1 MGKLFEDLRSKLLE
15 IDNLPE
21 ETKQSVLKSILEM
34 QQTKANVLITGATGC
49 GKSSTINALFKTE
62 KAKVGTSPNPET
74 MEITKYELGPLTL
87 WDSPGLGDGAE
98 ADKRHAAGIR
108 KLLTDKDENGNLLID
123 VILVILDGSSRDLGT
138 SYELIR
144 AVIAPCLNESDKKR
158 LIIGINQADMAMK
171 GKHWDSE
178 KNKPDNVL
186 MDFLKEK
193 EQSVHDRILEA
204 TNLSIQPVSY
214 SAGFKEEDMP
224 QENPYNLS
232 KLLYYIMDSIPSEKR
247 LNVVEQINEA
257 QEMWSSD
264 DEIENYRQKIN
275 ESAQEGIIRKIKG
288 VGAGIAAGAAA
299 GAALGSVIPVVG
311 TVVGTAV
318 GAVLG
323 GLSSLIG
330 SFLD

>member
-1 MGKLFEDLRSKLLE
+1 MGKLFEDLKNKLLE

-21 ETKQSVLKSILEM
+21 ETKQAILKSMLEM

-178 KNKPDNVL
+178 KNKPDDVL
-186 MDFLKEK
+186 MGFLKEK
-193 EQSVHDRILEA
+193 EKSVHDRILEA

-214 SAGFKEEDMP
+214 SAGFKEEGMP

-247 LNVVEQINEA
+247 LNVVEQINED

-299 GAALGSVIPVVG
+299 GAALGSVIPVIG
-311 TVVGTAV
+311 TAVGTAV
-318 GAVLG
+318 GAILG
-323 GLSSLIG
+323 GLSSLLGGI
-330 SFLD
+330 FD

>member
-1 MGKLFEDLRSKLLE
+1 MGKLFEDLKNKLVE
-15 IDNLPE
+15 IEALPE
-21 ETKQSVLKSILEM
+21 ETKQAILKSLLEM
-34 QQTKANVLITGATGC
+34 QLTKANVLITGATGC

-178 KNKPDNVL
+178 KNRPDDVL
-186 MDFLKEK
+186 MGFLKEK

-214 SAGFKEEDMP
+214 SAGFKEEGMP

-247 LNVVEQINEA
+247 LNIVEQINES

-299 GAALGSVIPVVG
+299 GAALGSVIPVI
-311 TVVGTAV
+311 GTAIGTTI
-318 GAVLG
+318 GAILG
-323 GLSSLIG
+323 GLSSLLGGI
-330 SFLD
+330 FD

>member
-1 MGKLFEDLRSKLLE
+1 MRMLFEDLKSKFVE
-15 IDNLPE
+15 MDALPE
-21 ETKQSVLKSILEM
+21 ESKQAILKSLLEM
-34 QQTKANVLITGATGC
+34 QQTKVNVLITGATGC

-87 WDSPGLGDGAE
+87 WDSPGLGDGAD

-178 KNKPDNVL
+178 KNKPDDVL

-204 TNLSIQPVSY
+204 TNLSIQPISY
-214 SAGFKEEDMP
+214 SAGFKEEGMP

-232 KLLYYIMDSIPSEKR
+232 KLLFYIMESIPYEKR
-247 LNVVEQINEA
+247 LNVVEQINDA

-299 GAALGSVIPVVG
+299 GAALGSIIPVIG
-311 TVVGTAV
+311 TVVGTAI
-318 GAVLG
+318 GGILG

-330 SFLD
+330 GLLD

>member
-1 MGKLFEDLRSKLLE
+1 
-15 IDNLPE
+15 
-21 ETKQSVLKSILEM
+21 
-34 QQTKANVLITGATGC
+34 
-49 GKSSTINALFKTE
+49 
-62 KAKVGTSPNPET
+62 
-74 MEITKYELGPLTL
+74 
-87 WDSPGLGDGAE
+87 
-98 ADKRHAAGIR
+98 
-108 KLLTDKDENGNLLID
+108 
-123 VILVILDGSSRDLGT
+123 
-138 SYELIR
+138 
-144 AVIAPCLNESDKKR
+144 
-158 LIIGINQADMAMK
+158 MK
-171 GKHWDSE
+171 
-178 KNKPDNVL
+178 NY
-186 MDFLKEK
+186 FLKEK

-214 SAGFKEEDMP
+214 SAGFKEEGMP

>member
-1 MGKLFEDLRSKLLE
+1 MGKLFENLREKLLE
-15 IDNLPE
+15 VDNLPE
-21 ETKQSVLKSILEM
+21 ETKQAVMQSILEM

-144 AVIAPCLNESDKKR
+144 AVIAPCLNEADKKR

-171 GKHWDSE
+171 GRHFDE
-178 KNKPDNVL
+178 ETGKPDEVL
-186 MDFLKEK
+186 EKFLKEQSESIKNRIK
-193 EQSVHDRILEA
+193 EISQAINITLTRKEWYELYLSVGHTL
-204 TNLSIQPVSY
+204 P
-214 SAGFKEEDMP
+214 
-224 QENPYNLS
+224 
-232 KLLYYIMDSIPSEKR
+232 
-247 LNVVEQINEA
+247 
-257 QEMWSSD
+257 
-264 DEIENYRQKIN
+264 
-275 ESAQEGIIRKIKG
+275 
-288 VGAGIAAGAAA
+288 
-299 GAALGSVIPVVG
+299 
-311 TVVGTAV
+311 
-318 GAVLG
+318 
-323 GLSSLIG
+323 
-330 SFLD
+330 

>member
-1 MGKLFEDLRSKLLE
+1 MGKLFENLREELLDLES
-15 IDNLPE
+15 LPE
-21 ETKQSVLKSILEM
+21 ESKQAILKTMLEM
-34 QQTKANVLITGATGC
+34 QQTKVNVLITGATGC

-87 WDSPGLGDGAE
+87 WDSPGLGDGVE

-171 GKHWDSE
+171 GKHWDSD
-178 KNKPDNVL
+178 KNKPDDVL
-186 MDFLKEK
+186 MSFLKEK

-214 SAGFKEEDMP
+214 SAGFKEEGMP